1 MIFPEYR
8 TLFFHIPRTG
18 GTSVEQMFAGGPLNP
33 GVVDRERLWGW
44 DPTEHFNLHHATI
57 ETTLRLIGEAHF
69 AELYKFAVVRDPFAR
84 MVSIYA
90 YNYYQYREKYQNFKA
105 YVLALPHIV
114 KFGHC
119 RKGHHETPQ
128 HHFTHRAG
136 KQAVDTLLRF
146 EALPDC
152 MDEVRTR
159 LGITAPLRRTNK
171 SPRPELSSVTP
182 ALHYDDEM
190 IAVMQR
196 VYAGDFEL
204 LGYPSTPRAPA

>member
-1 MIFPEYR
+1 MIFPEHR

-18 GTSVEQMFAGGPLNP
+18 GTSVERMLAGGPLNAAK
-33 GVVDRERLWGW
+33 VDHERLWGW
-44 DPTEHFNLHHATI
+44 EPTEHFNLHHATI
-57 ETTLRLIGEAHF
+57 ETTLQRIGEARF
-69 AELYKFAVVRDPFAR
+69 AEYYKFAICRDPFDR
-84 MVSIYA
+84 MVSVYA
-90 YNYYQYREKYQNFKA
+90 YNHRHYHEKHGAFKN
-105 YVLALPHIV
+105 YVLSLPRIV
-114 KFGHC
+114 NAAHC

-136 KQAVDTLLRF
+136 RQAVDTLLRF

-159 LGITAPLRRTNK
+159 LGITAPLPRTNE
-171 SPRPELSSVTP
+171 SPRPELSRVPT

-190 IAVMQR
+190 IAVMQH
-196 VYAGDFEL
+196 VYASDFEL